1 MRCEIYCI
9 GKLKEK
15 YLKDGIAEYLK
26 RLQPVF
32 PVAVREFADRPIP
45 EQASD
50 KELAAAVAKEGD
62 ALLAA
67 VRPDDLVVALDIAGH
82 QLASEELAAQIRQ
95 WSASGRQRL
104 IFVIGGS
111 CGLSPAVLRRADF
124 RLSFGRATYPHQ
136 LMRLILSE
144 QIYRAV
150 KINRREPYHK

>member
-1 MRCEIYCI
+1 MRCEIFAV

-32 PVAVREFADRPIP
+32 PVSVREFADRPIP
-45 EQASD
+45 EQASE
-50 KELAAAVAKEGD
+50 KEVAAAVAKESE
-62 ALLAA
+62 AMLAA
-67 VRPDDLVVALDIAGH
+67 IKPEDLVVALAIDGKM
-82 QLASEELAAQIRQ
+82 LSSEELAQQ
-95 WSASGRQRL
+95 MNSWTASGRQRL

-111 CGLSPAVLRRADF
+111 CGISPELLRRADF
-124 RLSFGRATYPHQ
+124 KLSFGKATFPHQ

-144 QIYRAV
+144 QIYRSV